1 MSGDQAAT
9 RMNHV
14 SPNRRNNRPVLCDAG
29 FMTCEDD
36 RE

>member
-1 MSGDQAAT
+1 MSRDQTAT

-14 SPNRRNNRPVLCDAG
+14 SSNWRNNRPVLCDAG
-29 FMTCEDD
+29 FMTSEDD